1 MISSIMANILT
12 FFHETLGVG
21 WGMAIILLTILV
33 KVVLFP
39 LSLSQIRSLE
49 GMKKIQPEI
58 KKIQEKYKN
67 NPEEQQR
74 KLMELYQKNKVN
86 PLGGCLPLILQL
98 LILLPLIRVL
108 SSPENFNLDFTNAYF
123 LTMNLTQ
130 KNSYWLL
137 AVISGATSYI
147 QQKMTMVGTDSSQT
161 AVMNYIMPVFM
172 GWITYTLT
180 AGVGI
185 YWVASTVLGI
195 IQQWVITKF
204 FIQKQS
210 DTVVESEN

>member
-108 SSPENFNLDFTNAYF
+108 SSPENFNIDFTNAYF

>member
-21 WGMAIILLTILV
+21 WGMAIIFLTILV

>member
-1 MISSIMANILT
+1 MANILT

-108 SSPENFNLDFTNAYF
+108 SSPENFNIDFTNAYF

>member
-1 MISSIMANILT
+1 MANILT

-21 WGMAIILLTILV
+21 WGMAIIFLTILV

>member
-21 WGMAIILLTILV
+21 WGMAIIFLTILV

-185 YWVASTVLGI
+185 YWVVSTVLGI

>member
-1 MISSIMANILT
+1 MANILT

-21 WGMAIILLTILV
+21 WGMAIIFLTILV

-185 YWVASTVLGI
+185 YWVVSTVLGI